1 MKGRPV
7 SLAVWLCSFSRLVVA
22 LACPLG
28 YIPILLL
35 LQACLWWACRRLRV
49 RRSVSVSYTHLTL
62 PTSRLV

>member
-28 YIPILLL
+28 RILILLL
-35 LQACLWWACRRLRV
+35 LLQVCLWWACRRRRV
-49 RRSVSVSYTHLTL
+49 RR
-62 PTSRLV
+62 LV

>member
-28 YIPILLL
+28 YIPILLF

-49 RRSVSVSYTHLTL
+49 RRSV
-62 PTSRLV
+62 